1 MSMAD
6 VCDIALEMFLHGS
19 GVIFVRSDD
28 VYNYTRCCCWRW
40 SAGIA
45 TQGRTH
51 TIYKKSSILLPIQTS
66 VGFTVIGRYMR
77 ELLPISYNFFG
88 IVSSWAHVARWN
100 CPIVT
105 RHAA

>member
-1 MSMAD
+1 MSIAD

-28 VYNYTRCCCWRW
+28 VYNYTGCCCWRW

-51 TIYKKSSILLPIQTS
+51 TIYKKIKHSSS
-66 VGFTVIGRYMR
+66 H
-77 ELLPISYNFFG
+77 SNFCRFYRNRK
-88 IVSSWAHVARWN
+88 IYA
-100 CPIVT
+100 
-105 RHAA
+105 